1 MKEINKKKH
10 KSNGNVSR
18 HYFRIDFSLVISFGD
33 TAPNSFMDSI
43 MSPKVEH
50 RKDKELGYVPW
61 LVALWG

>member
-1 MKEINKKKH
+1 
-10 KSNGNVSR
+10 
-18 HYFRIDFSLVISFGD
+18 
-33 TAPNSFMDSI
+33 MDSI